1 MHINVVTV
9 KSGWILQKIAERI
22 VKAGNSQDLN
32 ARMPGDGTI
41 KSRLRW
47 SLSHTPRVDVAAN
60 YYVDI
65 QNCYHG
71 RTPVLDIGYF
81 THLHENSI
89 NHVQPS
95 WLTLDFIVHGCS
107 RYREM
112 FEQFYPPEKMDVLI
126 PGEIPD
132 GFDLKKPT
140 IGVFQRGKY
149 EGKGFHFM
157 EEMGRNHPWVMRGF
171 KWRFVG
177 NDWEPVIKQY
187 NDRGIESV
195 GLGDAGLK
203 YPEGYS
209 AQYDLV
215 DYVLIPSLWEGGPMS
230 LIEANAKGIP
240 IISSDVGQSAKDIG
254 VDYLFERGN
263 AVALQNILHLLLAP
277 AAQSRQRVAHL
288 SYEWYT
294 RELAK
299 IICKLKGEEHDIR

>member
-9 KSGWILQKIAERI
+9 RSGWILQKIAERI
-22 VKAGNSQDLN
+22 VEAGNRQDLN
-32 ARMPGDGTI
+32 TRMSETI
-41 KSRLRW
+41 KARFRW
-47 SLSHTPRVDVAAN
+47 SLSHTPRADVAAN

-65 QNCYHG
+65 QNCYQG

-81 THLHENSI
+81 THLHENNI
-89 NHVQPS
+89 KYVDHR
-95 WLTLDFIVHGCS
+95 WLTMDFIVHGCS
-107 RYREM
+107 RYRKM
-112 FEQFYPPEKMDVLI
+112 FTEFFPAERMALII

-140 IGVFQRGKY
+140 IGIFQRGKY

-157 EEMGRNHPWVMRGF
+157 QEMVEKHQWAMQGF

-177 NDWEPVIKQY
+177 SGWEPVVKQY
-187 NDRGIESV
+187 LDVGIDAV
-195 GLGDAGLK
+195 GLGDVGLK
-203 YPEGYS
+203 YPEGYA

-240 IISSDVGQSAKDIG
+240 IISADVGQVDKDIG
-254 VDYLFERGN
+254 IDYLFPAGDTL
-263 AVALQNILHLLLAP
+263 ALQSYLHLILAP
-277 AAQSRQRVAHL
+277 GVQARRRVAHL

-294 RELAK
+294 RKLAK